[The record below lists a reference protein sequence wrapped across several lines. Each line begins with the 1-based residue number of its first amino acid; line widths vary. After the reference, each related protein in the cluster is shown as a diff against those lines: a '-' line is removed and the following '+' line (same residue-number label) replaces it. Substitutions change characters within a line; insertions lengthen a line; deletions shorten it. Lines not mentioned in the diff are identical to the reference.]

1 MELELYKEDILKI
14 GEYIVSIE
22 GNVGITVDAN
32 DNSLGLKEIMMF
44 SRENPAF
51 RRVWGMKAPAFAFII
66 QRFSVYSHYV
76 DIQVQTLQCHKCGI
90 V

>member
-22 GNVGITVDAN
+22 GNVEITVDAN

-44 SRENPAF
+44 SRETPAF
-51 RRVWGMKAPAFAFII
+51 RRWMKAPAFAFII
-66 QRFSVYSHYV
+66 QRFSVYLNYV

>member
-51 RRVWGMKAPAFAFII
+51 RRGGDKSVLIRFQNPAV
-66 QRFSVYSHYV
+66 FS
-76 DIQVQTLQCHKCGI
+76 IFELC
-90 V
+90 

>member
-32 DNSLGLKEIMMF
+32 DNSIGLKEIIL
-44 SRENPAF
+44 RNILKLYGNQYTVLRVDDYAARQK
-51 RRVWGMKAPAFAFII
+51 RRITEAV
-66 QRFSVYSHYV
+66 SLV
-76 DIQVQTLQCHKCGI
+76 I
-90 V
+90 VTNLPLEEV